1 MLHTHRCSRIA
12 AVVMTFGLFAGAA
25 SAQSGAPAQ
34 PLPDPYKA
42 DESWAAKMPEG
53 RTWGSP
59 GGLATD
65 RKGNLWVFERC
76 GANTCAGSSA
86 AAVLE
91 FDPSGKLMKSF
102 GAGMF
107 VFPHA
112 IFVDH
117 ENNIWVTDAD
127 GKDGKGHTVVK
138 FSPEGKVLMTLGKA
152 GVTGDGP
159 DTFNRPS
166 GVVVAPNGDIFV
178 ADGHGGTSNA
188 RIVKFSKDGKFVKT
202 WGIKGTDPGQFG
214 ELHSIAMDSK
224 ERIFV
229 ADRGNNRIQVFDKD
243 GNFIAQWTQFGRP
256 SGLFIDSKD
265 MIYVADNTAVTGGIR
280 IGSAKDG
287 SVTAFVPDADSD
299 PKHGAAEDVSV
310 DPSGNLYAAETL
322 RQSVTKFVKQ

>member
-1 MLHTHRCSRIA
+1 MLNLSRISQAA
-12 AVVMTFGLFAGAA
+12 AVTAMLGLLCGSA
-25 SAQSGAPAQ
+25 SAQSGAQ
-34 PLPDPYKA
+34 SLPNPYRV
-42 DESWAAKMPEG
+42 DESWSAKMPEG
-53 RTWGSP
+53 RKWGSP

-76 GANTCAGSSA
+76 GANTCAGSNET
-86 AAVLE
+86 AVLE
-91 FDPSGKLMKSF
+91 FDPSGKLVKSF

-117 ENNIWVTDAD
+117 DNNVWVTDAD

-178 ADGHGGTSNA
+178 ADGHGGTSNT
-188 RIVKFSKDGKFVKT
+188 RIVKFSKNGKFVKT
-202 WGIKGTDPGQFG
+202 WGTKGTGPGEFG

-243 GNFIAQWTQFGRP
+243 GNFVAQWTQFGRP
-256 SGLFIDSKD
+256 SGLDIDSKD
-265 MIYVADNTAVTGGIR
+265 TLYVADNTALTGGIR

-287 SVTAFVPDADSD
+287 SVTAFIPDADQD
-299 PKHGAAEDVSV
+299 PKHGAAEDVAV

-322 RQSVTKFVKQ
+322 RQSVKKFVKQ

>member
-1 MLHTHRCSRIA
+1 
-12 AVVMTFGLFAGAA
+12 MTFGLFAGAA